1 MPSTATSPCECVTS
15 RTTTSAPSVKA
26 CSSSASGES
35 SHSPSLIIS
44 TYPLLL
50 SLLVQELVKACL
62 ESTKHKIDW
71 LTDLERQAFTLN
83 THYLA
88 DYRDKFLAHYKGAR
102 QAGEHGD
109 FIDRIRR
116 YVPADEG
123 EDAISKILSGLVEL
137 GVAGVKPEDIPKL
150 LPPDEMEPAIEIMAD
165 VRAYF
170 QGGSLAFFVHLP
182 CSN

>member
-1 MPSTATSPCECVTS
+1 M
-15 RTTTSAPSVKA
+15 
-26 CSSSASGES
+26 SSALVGNYLKQCNDETRRR
-35 SHSPSLIIS
+35 IGW
-44 TYPLLL
+44 LL
-50 SLLVQELVKACL
+50 
-62 ESTKHKIDW
+62 
-71 LTDLERQAFTLN
+71 DLERRPRTLN
-83 THYLA
+83 DHYFS

-109 FIDRIRR
+109 FIDRIRQ
-116 YVPADEG
+116 YVPAGEG

-170 QGGSLAFFVHLP
+170 QGGSLAFFVHP
-182 CSN
+182 SYPN